1 MRWYAARFVH
11 EDDLL
16 TPTQGA
22 FEINPPIFSLSS
34 PLPYV
39 ETVTASRAMTEALE
53 SWINLREL
61 FESAGWIEDMP
72 F

>member
-1 MRWYAARFVH
+1 MMWYAARFVH

-39 ETVTASRAMTEALE
+39 ETVMASRAMTEALE